1 MDIGNGCKTTFSEKT
16 PVNGGN
22 KMIYEISYSP
32 TALRDLDNVWD
43 DVFGVSKDLDTA
55 DNYVN
60 GILNKIKEMENRPKT
75 GIPLYYDDIFTGVY
89 FVVFKKYNAFYIIKG
104 KQILVERVLNG
115 KSDYLKKVLDNL

>member
-1 MDIGNGCKTTFSEKT
+1 
-16 PVNGGN
+16 
-22 KMIYEISYSP
+22 MIYEISYSP
-32 TALRDLDNVWD
+32 MALRDLDNVWD
-43 DVFGVSKDLDTA
+43 DVFSVSKDLDTA

-89 FVVFKKYNAFYIIKG
+89 FIVFKKYNAFYIIKG

-115 KSDYLKKVLDNL
+115 KSDYLRKVLDNL